1 MPPTWTRR
9 RSYCPC
15 PATTTAPGS
24 PRCTPPRPPRSPV
37 TCRYGQPAPRR
48 EPAPSSSG
56 RPGGA
61 PPPAR
66 ATRRSGPPRPR
77 QPGPYLLVPHRHARA
92 HRRHLRT
99 RSPVLPGRKPPM
111 TAIAPAVESFFT
123 EYLTAQRG
131 ASPHTIASYRD
142 TLRLL
147 FTWIR
152 EQSGIRPSD
161 LDFADLDAATV
172 SGFLAM
178 LERDRHN
185 TGRTRSQRLAA
196 IHSLFRHAA
205 LRHPEHAAVIARVLA
220 IQPRKAS
227 RKTIGY
233 LTEDEA
239 DALLASPDLTTWT
252 GRRDHLLMLLMI
264 TSGPRVSEITALTW
278 AGIAL
283 ERPGAR
289 VLWHG
294 KGRIPPLQAPAITG
308 LRLWQRENPAGP
320 GAFVFTARGTARKMS
335 TDAAAERIKI
345 HAATAAAACPAIAAK
360 NVAPH
365 VLRHTFA
372 MRLQSAGAGSPSIA
386 LQLGHESPAST
397 RPYLHADL
405 ELKQRALDRTAP
417 PHTRP
422 GRYTP
427 PDKLLAFLESL

>member
-1 MPPTWTRR
+1 
-9 RSYCPC
+9 
-15 PATTTAPGS
+15 
-24 PRCTPPRPPRSPV
+24 
-37 TCRYGQPAPRR
+37 
-48 EPAPSSSG
+48 
-56 RPGGA
+56 
-61 PPPAR
+61 
-66 ATRRSGPPRPR
+66 
-77 QPGPYLLVPHRHARA
+77 
-92 HRRHLRT
+92 
-99 RSPVLPGRKPPM
+99 M
-111 TAIAPAVESFFT
+111 TAFAPAVESFFT
-123 EYLTAQRG
+123 GYLTAQRG

-147 FTWIR
+147 FAYIQQ
-152 EQSGIRPSD
+152 QSGIRPSS
-161 LDFADLDAATV
+161 LDFADVDAATV

-178 LERDRHN
+178 LERERHN

-227 RKTIGY
+227 RKTIDY

-278 AGIAL
+278 ADITL

-294 KGRIPPLQAPAITG
+294 NGRKERISPLQAPAVTG
-308 LRLWQRENPAGP
+308 LRLWQRENPAAP

-335 TDAAAERIKI
+335 TDAVAERIKI
-345 HAATAAAACPAIAAK
+345 HAATAATACPGIAAK

-365 VLRHTFA
+365 VLRHYVEGRVMWPA
-372 MRLQSAGAGSPSIA
+372 ASSPLVA
-386 LQLGHESPAST
+386 EPRVLV
-397 RPYLHADL
+397 
-405 ELKQRALDRTAP
+405 
-417 PHTRP
+417 
-422 GRYTP
+422 
-427 PDKLLAFLESL
+427 LAT